1 MFWVIVCIFMAAFTA
16 SLAYHAHKDKPVAER
31 LRQFVL
37 LSPAQGIDLSRPL
50 WERALLPLVSSL
62 VGVMAHLTPEK
73 VVLQTQQRLEQAG
86 RPWGLGV
93 RGFVGLR
100 LLALV
105 GLPGGYGGL
114 LLLLR
119 GQPPTLVHL
128 LLLAL
133 LILLGWMLPGL
144 WLSRLVERRQQEIQ
158 RCLPDTLDL
167 LVVCIEAGL
176 ALDAALARVVE
187 RTTGPLTEELRRVQ
201 REARLGRRR
210 RDALH
215 DMAQRTGVSEV
226 VSLMAALIQADQ
238 TGASIGRVLRVQADQ
253 LRVRRRQR
261 AEESAMKTPLK
272 ILFPLLFCIFPA
284 TFIIILGPAVMAI
297 GEVFFP

>member
-1 MFWVIVCIFMAAFTA
+1 MFWVTVCIFMTVFTA
-16 SLAYHAHKDKPVAER
+16 SLAFFAHKDKPVAER
-31 LRQFVL
+31 LRQFVQFNPTQ
-37 LSPAQGIDLSRPL
+37 SIDLSRPL
-50 WERALLPLVSSL
+50 WERALLPFVSSL
-62 VGVMAHLTPEK
+62 AGMMAHLTPEK
-73 VVLQTQQRLEQAG
+73 VMLQTQQRLEQAG
-86 RPWGLGV
+86 KPGGLGA

-105 GLPGGYGGL
+105 GLPAGYGGL
-114 LLLLR
+114 LLLR
-119 GQPPTLVHL
+119 AQPPTLVHL

-133 LILLGWMLPGL
+133 LVLLGWLVPDL
-144 WLSRLVERRQQEIQ
+144 WLGRLVEQRQQAIQ
-158 RCLPDTLDL
+158 RSLPDTLDL

-187 RTTGPLTEELRRVQ
+187 RTAGPLAEELHRVQ
-201 REARLGRRR
+201 QEARLGRRR

-226 VSLMAALIQADQ
+226 VSLMAALVQADQ

-261 AEESAMKTPLK
+261 AEEAAMKTPLK

>member
-1 MFWVIVCIFMAAFTA
+1 MFWITVCIFMTVFTA
-16 SLAYHAHKDKPVAER
+16 SLAYFAHKDKPVAER
-31 LRQFVL
+31 LRQFVQFT
-37 LSPAQGIDLSRPL
+37 PAQGIDLSRPL

-62 VGVMAHLTPEK
+62 VGVIAQLTPER
-73 VVLQTQQRLEQAG
+73 VVLQTQSRLEQAG
-86 RPWGLGV
+86 MPWGLGV

-105 GLPGGYGGL
+105 GLPAGYLG

-119 GQPPTLVHL
+119 GEPPTLVHL
-128 LLLAL
+128 LLVAL
-133 LILLGWMLPGL
+133 LVLLGWMVPNV
-144 WLSRLVERRQQEIQ
+144 WLGRLIEQRQQQIQ
-158 RCLPDTLDL
+158 RRLPDTLDL

-187 RTTGPLTEELRRVQ
+187 RTTGPLADELQRVQ
-201 REARLGRRR
+201 QEARLGRRR

-226 VSLMAALIQADQ
+226 VSLMAALVQADQ
-238 TGASIGRVLRVQADQ
+238 TGTSIGKVLRVQADQ

>member
-1 MFWVIVCIFMAAFTA
+1 MFWVTVCIFMAVFTA
-16 SLAYHAHKDKPVAER
+16 SLAFFAHQDKPVAER
-31 LRQFVL
+31 LRQFAQFN
-37 LSPAQGIDLSRPL
+37 PAQGMDLSRPL
-50 WERALLPLVSSL
+50 WERALLPIVSSL

-73 VVLQTQQRLEQAG
+73 VVLQTQQRLERAG
-86 RPWGLGV
+86 KPGGLGV

-114 LLLLR
+114 LLLR

-128 LLLAL
+128 VLLAL
-133 LILLGWMLPGL
+133 LILLGWLLPDL

-158 RCLPDTLDL
+158 QRLPDTLDL

-187 RTTGPLTEELRRVQ
+187 RTTGPLAEELRRVQ
-201 REARLGRRR
+201 QEARLGRRR

-253 LRVRRRQR
+253 LRIRRRQR

-297 GEVFFP
+297 GEAFFP